1 MGYQDKHL
9 TENNQSVI
17 FLSFGKK
24 NLPFEKQWRLK
35 IKKHILT
42 YQKQEEKMSQN
53 SDNFAA

>member
-24 NLPFEKQWRLK
+24 NLPFEKQCRLK

-42 YQKQEEKMSQN
+42 YQKQEEKNESKQ
-53 SDNFAA
+53 